1 MSKKDCLDKHVYI
14 RPDDWHYI
22 NNIMDNDASLNSFT
36 DGLHH
41 LVMIAKSDKKDD
53 EILENLNGIK
63 RQIGGMSKDVMM
75 GNHML
80 GELFYINELQY
91 VRHGITPEIKKSAMK
106 LVDNDIKNYQ
116 ERKTKW
122 QN

>member
-1 MSKKDCLDKHVYI
+1 MIKKDCLDKHVYI

-36 DGLHH
+36 DVLHH
-41 LVMIAKSDKKDD
+41 LVTIAKLDKKDD
-53 EILENLNGIK
+53 EILESLNGIK
-63 RQIGGMSKDVMM
+63 RQVGSVSKDVMM

-91 VRHGITPEIKKSAMK
+91 VRHGITPEIKNSAMK
-106 LVDNDIKNYQ
+106 LVDNDIKKNQ

-122 QN
+122 QD